1 MESDQNGPINL
12 GNPDEFTI
20 IELANSIR
28 NKVNPNLEFNYK
40 PLPQD
45 DPMQRKPDLSLA
57 KKFLNWQPKISLD
70 EGLEKTIPFFK
81 KQLNFII

>member
-57 KKFLNWQPKISLD
+57 KKFLNWQPKISLN
-70 EGLEKTIPFFK
+70 EGLEKQFLFK
-81 KQLNFII
+81 SN